1 MGSAASGGCSGVDV
15 ASAAVA
21 HDSWWASLA
30 IGGRLYGIPHNA
42 ERVLIFDPATQ
53 QTTAVDTSRFAR
65 GHGKWRSAVS
75 IGSKIY
81 GVPSHAEQLL
91 IFDLASQKASAV
103 ETWTLGRGNFKWQA
117 AVVLGGKVYGVP
129 HNAER
134 MLVFDP
140 ATNKVSGV
148 DTASVCTGSAKW
160 LAGVVIGG
168 KLYGVPC
175 DSPRLLVYD
184 PVAKRVSGV
193 DVTGVAAGENKWL
206 AAASLAG
213 KLYGIPCHAECILVY
228 DPATGSASGVST
240 SSVAEGPGKWTS
252 AIAVAGKIYGIP
264 NMASVILVFDPTTG
278 LVSGIDVSGI
288 ASGPEKWQGAALLGG
303 FVYCAPHDAES
314 ILVFNPSNDQV
325 SALETSEVA
334 TGKGKWSTTVA
345 LGGKVYG
352 IPCDSK
358 CILVH
363 EPEVK
368 EVQPA
373 AGWDLPG
380 GLPEEL
386 IEDFVCA
393 WVSQWVY
400 NIEDP
405 QAPRPPDPLRFG
417 GEGVEWSVLKVH
429 ENSMEGSLA
438 RLAFVVA
445 RMPSGKRVLVLTF
458 KGTKFVHDFVAD
470 ASLSP
475 DFAPFDR
482 TFGDRSTFVHHG
494 AHNAIVQLRV
504 HQWAALC
511 ELIKAAAATGVS
523 NMVIA
528 GHSLGGQ
535 YAMAFLLEVFL
546 DSSNPSSPQATALPP
561 LLRDARCVTFGSPM
575 CFGSAEG
582 LDVRADLAAFVRGR
596 SINYVNKGDPAPRL
610 WSELDIEGFMRY
622 FAERVRTQIPVGLR
636 SLVDW
641 AAGPGGLS
649 QRAEEML
656 QRPDIDAQVLRPA
669 SRYVHLSRIRLLA
682 EEFQPWRPLGRD
694 RICLEDHAIID
705 GYLASLKAALDSSA
719 GGKLF
724 DEDGK
729 LLV

>member
-1 MGSAASGGCSGVDV
+1 MGSASSGGCSGISVD
-15 ASAAVA
+15 SAAVA
-21 HDSWWASLA
+21 HDNWWASLA
-30 IGGRLYGIPHNA
+30 IGGKLYGIPHNS
-42 ERVLIFDPATQ
+42 EKVLIFDPNTQ
-53 QTTAVDTSRFAR
+53 QSTAIDTSRFAR
-65 GHGKWRSAVS
+65 GQGKWRSAVS

-91 IFDLASQKASAV
+91 IFDLASHKASAV
-103 ETWTLGRGNFKWQA
+103 ETWTIGRGNFKWQA
-117 AVVLGGKVYGVP
+117 AVVLGGKVYGIP

-160 LAGVVIGG
+160 LAGMTIAG
-168 KLYGVPC
+168 KIYGVPC

-184 PVAKRVSGV
+184 PVAKKASGV
-193 DVTGVAAGENKWL
+193 DVKGVAVGENKWL
-206 AAASLAG
+206 AAVVLAG

-228 DPATGSASGVST
+228 DPATGSASGIST
-240 SSVAEGPGKWTS
+240 SSIAQGPGKWTS
-252 AIAVAGKIYGIP
+252 AIAVAGKVYGIP
-264 NMASVILVFDPTTG
+264 NMASVVLVFDPATG
-278 LVSGIDVSGI
+278 MVSGIDVSGI
-288 ASGPEKWQGAALLGG
+288 ALGPEKWQGATFSGG
-303 FVYCAPHDAES
+303 LIYCAPHDAES
-314 ILVFNPSNDQV
+314 ILIVDPSNNQA
-325 SALETSEVA
+325 SALETKGVDI
-334 TGKGKWSTTVA
+334 GKGKWSTTIA
-345 LGGKVYG
+345 LNGKVYG
-352 IPCDSK
+352 VPCDSK
-358 CILVH
+358 SILVH

-368 EVQPA
+368 EAQSA
-373 AGWDLPG
+373 AGTDLPG

-386 IEDFVCA
+386 VEDFVAC

-405 QAPRPPDPLRFG
+405 QAPRPPDPLRIG
-417 GEGVEWSVLKVH
+417 CEAVEWSVLKVH

-438 RLAFVVA
+438 RLAFVVV
-445 RMPSGKRVLVLTF
+445 RLPSGKKVLVLTF

-511 ELIKAAAATGVS
+511 DLIKAAGNTGVS
-523 NMVIA
+523 DMIIA

-546 DSSNPSSPQATALPP
+546 DSSTPSSPQSVLLPP

-575 CFGSAEG
+575 CFGAAEG
-582 LDVRADLAAFVRGR
+582 KDVRADLAAFVQRR
-596 SINYVNKGDPAPRL
+596 CVNYVNRGDPAPRL
-610 WSELDIEGFMRY
+610 WSELDIEGFMQY
-622 FAERVRTQIPVGLR
+622 FAERVRTQIPVGFR

-669 SRYVHLSRIRLLA
+669 SRYVHLSRIRYLA
-682 EEFQPWRPLGRD
+682 EEFEPWRPLGRD
-694 RICLEDHAIID
+694 RICLEDHAIIE
-705 GYLASLKAALDSSA
+705 GYLGSLTTALDSSSPC
-719 GGKLF
+719 KVF

-729 LLV
+729 ALV